1 LHRKA
6 GGKLRVP
13 TFCGEKLDLHKLFCE
28 VQSRGGSEAVT
39 EQRKWKQVALVM
51 CGDLEGQTAAS
62 YAIRSKYAK
71 TILAHE
77 DRLAE
82 IFFAKKNQK
91 SKLRE
96 EEKTSE
102 QENETP

>member
-1 LHRKA
+1 MLSSQRRRRIQNHATAQNFVFFLRDGLLRHLPTSSYYYSHEA
-6 GGKLRVP
+6 TTSTLGGCP
-13 TFCGEKLDLHKLFCE
+13 
-28 VQSRGGSEAVT
+28 
-39 EQRKWKQVALVM
+39 M
-51 CGDLEGQTAAS
+51 EGQTAAS

>member
-1 LHRKA
+1 
-6 GGKLRVP
+6 
-13 TFCGEKLDLHKLFCE
+13 
-28 VQSRGGSEAVT
+28 
-39 EQRKWKQVALVM
+39 M